1 MEIRPNKIISKM
13 EKVKVMIEWTGDNFS
28 AGTGKIN
35 GVVMATG
42 KTLEAVKKE
51 FESAFRFHING
62 SLKDGD
68 NLPDYILKGRYDLDF
83 ELGASAML
91 HLADGLISRSAISK
105 ATGINEKQ
113 LSHYITGEK
122 VAREA
127 QNKKI
132 AAGIINISRQINEL
146 SGII

>member
-1 MEIRPNKIISKM
+1 M
-13 EKVKVMIEWTGDNFS
+13 EKLKVMIEWAGDSFS

-42 KTLEAVKKE
+42 KTVEAVKKE
-51 FESAFRFHING
+51 FESAFKFHING
-62 SLKDGD
+62 SFKDGD
-68 NLPDYILKGRYDLDF
+68 KLPEYIVKGKYDLDF

-113 LSHYITGEK
+113 LSHYITGRR

-132 AAGIINISRQINEL
+132 AAGIINISRQVNEL
-146 SGII
+146 SAII

>member
-1 MEIRPNKIISKM
+1 M
-13 EKVKVMIEWTGDNFS
+13 EKIKVLIEWTDNNFS

-35 GVVMATG
+35 GVVMAAG

-51 FESAFRFHING
+51 FESAFKFHIQG

-68 NLPDYILKGRYDLDF
+68 ALPDYIVKGKYEFDF

-91 HLADGLISRSAISK
+91 HLADGLISRAAISK

-113 LSHYITGEK
+113 LSHYITGQR

-127 QNKKI
+127 QNRKI
-132 AAGIINISRQINEL
+132 AAGIISISKQIDEL
-146 SGII
+146 SAIV

>member
-1 MEIRPNKIISKM
+1 M
-13 EKVKVMIEWTGDNFS
+13 EKIKVMIEWAGNNYS

-35 GVVMATG
+35 GVVISTG
-42 KTLEAVKKE
+42 KTLDKVKNKFKEA
-51 FESAFRFHING
+51 FEFHIKG

-68 NLPDYILKGRYDLDF
+68 KLPNYILKGNYELDF

-113 LSHYITGEK
+113 LSHYLTGYR
-122 VAREA
+122 VARET

-132 AAGIINISRQINEL
+132 AAGILNISKRINEL
-146 SGII
+146 SAIV